1 MGAQNCR
8 SEQCKS
14 DLWNALCTQALHC
27 KGTRQLRQTFFGRF
41 WLTVQ
46 ESAARPPHS
55 RAFLINICRHMQWYV
70 HTHTH
75 TQQQGMLVRTPQ
87 CEDQLNASHNTMPRC
102 ETQLQTDA
110 KLVWPRRRRQRETV
124 RKRSNASAGER
135 ILHSFAISLENTG
148 LWQESAQSNLICR
161 YIHFLEHRA
170 FQGNISLKTLTWSR
184 LLVNENS
191 LMGFPRNLYYWQ
203 QNYASKGSQ
212 HFHPVWEVP

>member
-70 HTHTH
+70 HTHTLSNRACLYALQAYTH
-75 TQQQGMLVRTPQ
+75 PSAKTNSTPVATPCLDARNSCKQ
-87 CEDQLNASHNTMPRC
+87 MRNSCGHDAAGKERLFEKDRMRALARASYT
-102 ETQLQTDA
+102 
-110 KLVWPRRRRQRETV
+110 
-124 RKRSNASAGER
+124 RSPF
-135 ILHSFAISLENTG
+135 H
-148 LWQESAQSNLICR
+148 
-161 YIHFLEHRA
+161 
-170 FQGNISLKTLTWSR
+170 LKTPACGKKALKATLSADI
-184 LLVNENS
+184 
-191 LMGFPRNLYYWQ
+191 FT
-203 QNYASKGSQ
+203 
-212 HFHPVWEVP
+212 F